1 MSSRAER
8 GLPSLE
14 VALRYLLGDRS
25 FDRIEEDDDDEAEE
39 ALDGS
44 TLTTLPADLL
54 RNNVNVPPPRRGGAT
69 FGPSGQLVVFFPTNV
84 FVTTPTEK
92 DGSATPPNESE
103 TQRAKFPLRLSEAFG
118 NLPSES
124 PDYEGDYQE
133 TDEALQMTTGRSYRA
148 VRFIAVPYLREVR
161 LIRSIVNSILWFAA
175 NPSHS
180 LNLVLL
186 LPPSAPSSKSRMY
199 HILRFS
205 ILPEQQALSIDHLS
219 SSREKLSKRQSLLGI
234 SCYRK
239 CGRQSLH
246 SLRLGWGQTE
256 ITRVT
261 SWNRCWLNGYFKNC
275 AHFFVLLDYNAL
287 NRLDY
292 RLVFLAHLKDVQT
305 LGVIACLLE
314 SFTRGESRIL
324 YIIERRLFSH
334 TLARFIQTSKKLF
347 VFVLS
352 LLSQK
357 STTSAT
363 NIDDSKPVRHRL
375 TLATALLFQPLRLTH
390 DVAIR
395 RIPPDLLG
403 RISLASSTRAC
414 SLFEVVHRRVLRLPT
429 ELL

>member
-92 DGSATPPNESE
+92 DGSATPPNESD

-148 VRFIAVPYLREVR
+148 VRCNAVPYLREAR

-205 ILPEQQALSIDHLS
+205 ILPEQQALSINPLS
-219 SSREKLSKRQSLLGI
+219 SSREKPSKRQLLLEI
-234 SCYRK
+234 FCYRK

-246 SLRLGWGQTE
+246 SSRLGWEQTE
-256 ITRVT
+256 TTRAT

-275 AHFFVLLDYNAL
+275 AHFFRPS
-287 NRLDY
+287 RLQ
-292 RLVFLAHLKDVQT
+292 RT
-305 LGVIACLLE
+305 
-314 SFTRGESRIL
+314 
-324 YIIERRLFSH
+324 
-334 TLARFIQTSKKLF
+334 
-347 VFVLS
+347 
-352 LLSQK
+352 
-357 STTSAT
+357 
-363 NIDDSKPVRHRL
+363 KP
-375 TLATALLFQPLRLTH
+375 
-390 DVAIR
+390 
-395 RIPPDLLG
+395 
-403 RISLASSTRAC
+403 S
-414 SLFEVVHRRVLRLPT
+414 
-429 ELL
+429 